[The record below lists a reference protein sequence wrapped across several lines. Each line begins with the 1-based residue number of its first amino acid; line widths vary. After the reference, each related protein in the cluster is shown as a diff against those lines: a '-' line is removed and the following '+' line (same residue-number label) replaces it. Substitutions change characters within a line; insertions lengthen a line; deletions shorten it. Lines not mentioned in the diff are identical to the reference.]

1 MKRLLLATVALSL
14 LAAPAAFA
22 QPQDYHHKRP
32 QQTHVVKKKVVTKKF
47 VTRQDWKR
55 GHRLPHG
62 QHYTVVKDYGRYHL
76 RRPPRGQ
83 HWVRVDNQ
91 YLLVGITSGIIAA
104 LVNAQ

>member
-1 MKRLLLATVALSL
+1 M
-14 LAAPAAFA
+14 
-22 QPQDYHHKRP
+22 
-32 QQTHVVKKKVVTKKF
+32 
-47 VTRQDWKR
+47 
-55 GHRLPHG
+55 PHG

-76 RRPPRGQ
+76 RRPPHGQ

>member
-1 MKRLLLATVALSL
+1 MKRLVLATVALSL

-22 QPQDYHHKRP
+22 QPQDYNHQRPHHS
-32 QQTHVVKKKVVTKKF
+32 HVVKKKMVTKKV
-47 VTRQDWKR
+47 VTRRDWKR
-55 GHRLPHG
+55 GHRVPHG
-62 QHYTVVKDYGRYHL
+62 QRYTVVRDYGRYHL
-76 RRPPRGQ
+76 RRPPHGQ

>member
-1 MKRLLLATVALSL
+1 MKRLVLATVALSL

-22 QPQDYHHKRP
+22 QPRDFHHRDHRS
-32 QQTHVVKKKVVTKKF
+32 THVVKKKVIVKK
-47 VTRQDWKR
+47 VRWQR

-62 QHYTVVKDYGRYHL
+62 QHYVVIRDYGRYHL